1 MIEGPCE
8 YGDGRTQAQMLEKDI
23 HRLEVRLRE
32 LQTPG
37 SISSMELMN
46 PYSPGKQSK
55 QKRRHD
61 FQTFP
66 SHEPESTPPNAQLL
80 IDTFFAHAHDIG
92 FFLNIPRFR
101 NFLNLPQGDPAR
113 PLRGLMSIMYLMGL
127 RLAKLSLPTSTDK
140 AQSEA
145 LVAHTM
151 DEITSMPINSS
162 SHPFLVVQTIQAEL
176 LLATYL
182 FVHSRQLEGQY
193 HLTRAFSLSIG
204 ARLNTIQTTRG
215 RPSISIESSIDN
227 VSFSPQS
234 ISLCSTPPFSLPHT
248 SDPVVEG
255 ERVNAFWTA
264 FTLCNTW
271 DAVVEAPTSLI
282 SVGDGFM
289 EVDTPWPMDMDGYE
303 QGGFP
308 EDLQCSCTVE
318 KFLNHNLGDT
328 CVHDFS
334 DVAMFAKA
342 SVLFKRAR
350 KIIAQVKQAIGTIDQ
365 STFKAFAT
373 HSNLVRSFR
382 ESLPPISTATAT
394 PDRPTIVGMNL
405 VTHTL
410 AHCSAIQLHSVSFDT
425 DPYSSTQSLLAA
437 IYCVQILDD
446 PEVDQYLRQPRRLN
460 PVMGVLWGIVC
471 DVFLAYIG
479 SLQTRE
485 DLISFTADA
494 LGNPTQDVQETLT
507 GTFEKL
513 MSIMDRFA
521 PRHLM
526 IRTSL
531 SKSLAAYQ
539 ILKGP
544 LDANLQQNS

>member
-1 MIEGPCE
+1 
-8 YGDGRTQAQMLEKDI
+8 
-23 HRLEVRLRE
+23 
-32 LQTPG
+32 
-37 SISSMELMN
+37 MELIN
-46 PYSPGKQSK
+46 PYSSEKQSK
-55 QKRRHD
+55 QRRRRD

-101 NFLNLPQGDPAR
+101 KSLNLPQSDPAR

-127 RLAKLSLPTSTDK
+127 RLSKLSPPTSTDK

-145 LVAHTM
+145 LVARTM
-151 DEITSMPINSS
+151 DEIVSMPINSTT
-162 SHPFLVVQTIQAEL
+162 HPFLVVQTIQAEL

-182 FVHSRQLEGQY
+182 FVHSRPLEGQY

-204 ARLNTIQTTRG
+204 ARLNMIQITRPG
-215 RPSISIESSIDN
+215 RPSIPIESSIDD
-227 VSFSPQS
+227 VGFSPLS
-234 ISLCSTPPFSLPHT
+234 TFSCSTPPFSLPHT
-248 SDPVVEG
+248 SDPVIEG

-271 DAVVEAPTSLI
+271 DAVVEGPTSLI
-282 SVGDGFM
+282 SVVGDGIM

-308 EDLQCSCTVE
+308 DDLQCSCTVK
-318 KFLNHNLGDT
+318 KFLNRILGDT

-342 SVLFKRAR
+342 SILFKRAR
-350 KIIAQVKQAIGTIDQ
+350 KITSQVKRAIGTTDN
-365 STFKAFAT
+365 STFEAFAT

-382 ESLPPISTATAT
+382 ESLPPISTATVT
-394 PDRPTIVGMNL
+394 SDCPTMVGMNL

-437 IYCVQILDD
+437 MQCVLILDD
-446 PEVDQYLRQPRRLN
+446 PEVERYLRQPRRLN
-460 PVMGVLWGIVC
+460 PVMGLLWGIVC
-471 DVFLAYIG
+471 DIFLAFIG

-485 DLISFTADA
+485 EFISLTADA
-494 LGNPTQDVQETLT
+494 LGDTTQGVQETVT

-513 MSIMDRFA
+513 MNIMDRFA

-526 IRTSL
+526 IKTSL
-531 SKSLAAYQ
+531 SKSLAAYRM
-539 ILKGP
+539 LKGP
-544 LDANLQQNS
+544 LEVDLQHSY